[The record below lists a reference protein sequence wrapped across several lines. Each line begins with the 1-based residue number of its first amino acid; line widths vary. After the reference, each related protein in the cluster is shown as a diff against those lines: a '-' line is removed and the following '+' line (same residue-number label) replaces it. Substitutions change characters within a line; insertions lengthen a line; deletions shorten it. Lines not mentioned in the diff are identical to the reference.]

1 MDLQKKMNNIN
12 VEVIRDLSKDD
23 YQEVADSYFN
33 NIMQARQLVRN
44 IQNNSGGQDKRQKD
58 KVAQWSG
65 EIETANDLLN
75 NKRNEFGGSAPPNYS
90 QSSSNNQGSFDDK
103 DLQVLSI
110 QNNEAV
116 MRKRKEDLIAIKQ
129 AANQVKDLTEVMKTD
144 IHEQADNIASVENN
158 VLEVVDQTDKA
169 NKEMIKANELSK
181 KNQKKM
187 CCFIFIVIFV
197 AAILIGLILYMT
209 GVFNK
214 Q

>member
-90 QSSSNNQGSFDDK
+90 QSSSIIK
-103 DLQVLSI
+103 VVLMI
-110 QNNEAV
+110 RTCKCFQF
-116 MRKRKEDLIAIKQ
+116 RTTKQ
-129 AANQVKDLTEVMKTD
+129 
-144 IHEQADNIASVENN
+144 
-158 VLEVVDQTDKA
+158 
-169 NKEMIKANELSK
+169 
-181 KNQKKM
+181 
-187 CCFIFIVIFV
+187 
-197 AAILIGLILYMT
+197 
-209 GVFNK
+209 
-214 Q
+214 